1 MTNEIKWTH
10 DGARVTL
17 ADYPGYVF
25 DVTHDLDASDPVA
38 DSGAPVEMYA
48 ARGGYRSTLGDNT
61 GYWIDA
67 HKRFEESFGDDAADV
82 LKRFAVAFHGWDKA
96 RADDAIHF
104 GTYRGY
110 SQSDWLDVLTV
121 VTEDGYGMAE
131 GWFEEWSQWARGDVY
146 TVGAERFEEC
156 DCDCQATHTSR
167 EKDNGNEL
175 IYVGGIYADDVEEA
189 ATYYAGE
196 DRFSRAFSDRSTEYP

>member
-1 MTNEIKWTH
+1 MSNEIEWTN

-25 DVTHDLDASDPVA
+25 DVTHDRDASDPVEYL
-38 DSGAPVEMYA
+38 GAPVEMYA
-48 ARGGYRSTLGDNT
+48 AHGSYRSTIGDNN

-67 HKRFEESFGDDAADV
+67 HKRFDDSFNDATV
-82 LKRFAVAFHGWDKA
+82 ILKRFAVAFHGWDKA

-104 GTYRGY
+104 ATYHGY

-121 VTEDGYGMAE
+121 VTEEGYGTAE
-131 GWFEEWSQWARGDVY
+131 GWFDEWSQWARGDVY
-146 TVGAERFEEC
+146 TVGAERVEEC
-156 DCDCQATHTSR
+156 ACGCQATHTIR

-175 IYVGGIYADDVEEA
+175 IYLGGIYADDVETA
-189 ATYYAGE
+189 ALYYANE
-196 DRFSRAFSDRSTEYP
+196 EL